1 MAVTVSSFA
10 RLHFTNEL
18 ATAQKRFVSRL
29 RRTQTKVGDA
39 RMRALLTAR
48 KVQACALRGESWK
61 IAETTLDAGADGTDY
76 RTKEMV
82 LVEDDVKLLTSLIND
97 LFNQARSERA
107 EHPGVSNVIKRVTV
121 DMGLQVEEA
130 VFEKVIQLYETS
142 LVRHGIM
149 VIGPAAS
156 GKSMIYEVLLRALS
170 QVDRPHKAF
179 RMNPK
184 AITDKEVVFLLVFL
198 LFSMLAVV
206 SWGNPRHSSI
216 HPSLFTK

>member
-1 MAVTVSSFA
+1 MHGARLLGRLGAHAQTLMAVTVSSFA

-82 LVEDDVKLLTSLIND
+82 LVE
-97 LFNQARSERA
+97 
-107 EHPGVSNVIKRVTV
+107 
-121 DMGLQVEEA
+121 
-130 VFEKVIQLYETS
+130 
-142 LVRHGIM
+142 
-149 VIGPAAS
+149 
-156 GKSMIYEVLLRALS
+156 
-170 QVDRPHKAF
+170 
-179 RMNPK
+179 
-184 AITDKEVVFLLVFL
+184 
-198 LFSMLAVV
+198 
-206 SWGNPRHSSI
+206 
-216 HPSLFTK
+216 